1 MDKTGP
7 ASRSQRTH
15 GSALVCLACLGAVG
29 AAAWVTGAL
38 STRALAVAAVCAL
51 VGVAPALIGRKGN
64 ARTAVLGCTALG
76 AVLALIGLWRVTAAG
91 DGRVVA
97 AAVAALAL
105 GAIATISSRPAHA
118 AGDARGSAAS
128 LTPPPRIGGQAVIE
142 GVMMRG
148 RDHWAVAVR
157 APGGAIR
164 VTAAPLPAW
173 SRRGPTMPWVR
184 GLVAVAE
191 TLSLGTRAL
200 RWSAA
205 INQGRPEPTGSI
217 ALRLAGTAAVAV
229 TMFVVVP
236 AAIATSVF
244 DASAQPWRAN
254 ALEGGIRLSLFLG
267 YLAAIGLAPSVRRV
281 LEYHGA
287 EHKVIAVHEG
297 GGELCTANVRRA
309 SARHVRCGTDFLLLV
324 VVLTI
329 VVQAALPAVSGLA
342 LVASRLLVLVLVT
355 GLGYEVIR
363 LAGRTRIGAVRHV
376 LAGPGLALQ
385 RLTTREPSDDQIE
398 VALAALD
405 AAVEQSSPTSGR
417 SGQ

>member
-15 GSALVCLACLGAVG
+15 GFALVCLACVGTVG

-38 STRALAVAAVCAL
+38 STHALAVAAVCAL
-51 VGVAPALIGRKGN
+51 VGIAPALINRKGH

-76 AVLALIGLWRVTAAG
+76 AALALIGLWRVTAAG
-91 DGRVVA
+91 DGRVLA
-97 AAVAALAL
+97 AAIAVLAL
-105 GAIATISSRPAHA
+105 GAMATISSRPAHA
-118 AGDARGSAAS
+118 AGDARGSAS

-173 SRRGPTMPWVR
+173 SRRGRTMPWVR

-205 INQGRPEPTGSI
+205 ISQGRPEPTGSV

-229 TMFVVVP
+229 AMFVVLP
-236 AAIATSVF
+236 AVIASSVF
-244 DASAQPWRAN
+244 DASSDPWRAN

-309 SARHVRCGTDFLLLV
+309 SVRHVRCGTDFLLLV

-329 VVQAALPAVSGLA
+329 VVQAALPPLSGLA

-363 LAGRTRIGAVRHV
+363 LAGRTRIGAVRHA

-405 AAVEQSSPTSGR
+405 SAVEQSSPTSGR
-417 SGQ
+417 SGR